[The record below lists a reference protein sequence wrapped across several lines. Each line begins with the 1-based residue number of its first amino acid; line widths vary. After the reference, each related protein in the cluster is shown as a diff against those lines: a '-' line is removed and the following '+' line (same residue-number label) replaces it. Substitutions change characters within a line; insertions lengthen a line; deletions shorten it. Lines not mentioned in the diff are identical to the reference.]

1 MARNEGSPPSVLVL
15 WWFSVTHWD
24 LSLLELTCHLIYG
37 CDWRS
42 TKKKDCCYVL
52 KSKLKKK
59 CKNVMGHQR
68 ISIIENPVFW
78 GQEKVG
84 AGHSFLA
91 LHSGAAFIVAYFSPT
106 CSLLHLRLP
115 ILVTRHAAQ
124 LETLFLA
131 NTMPTRMFGAVS
143 SLCSYFFLFL
153 SLLTDA
159 FVAAGEIEFFLDV
172 TWRVPYLTSAI

>member
-1 MARNEGSPPSVLVL
+1 
-15 WWFSVTHWD
+15 
-24 LSLLELTCHLIYG
+24 
-37 CDWRS
+37 
-42 TKKKDCCYVL
+42 
-52 KSKLKKK
+52 
-59 CKNVMGHQR
+59 MGHQR

-143 SLCSYFFLFL
+143 SLCSYFFFIFITFNRRIRSSWRNWILFGCH
-153 SLLTDA
+153 LTCALFDKCN
-159 FVAAGEIEFFLDV
+159 LNSW
-172 TWRVPYLTSAI
+172 TWQPLWSHRAEQLPLAWKFRCATACC